1 MLNKKKMGRPPVDNP
16 KSEKLTVR
24 VDKETLAIVDDYC
37 RRTGLSRAN
46 AVRAGVRGLRNQ
58 RTT

>member
-1 MLNKKKMGRPPVDNP
+1 MLIRKKMGRPPVDNP

-24 VDKETLAIVDDYC
+24 VDKETLAMVDDYC

-46 AVRAGVRGLRNQ
+46 AVRAGIRSLCGQ
-58 RTT
+58 KPT